1 MVSMWV
7 SELWRYPVKSMAG
20 ETMHTVEI
28 DEHGVAGDRIL
39 HVCDQRG
46 RVVTARSRPRLL
58 GLHAELGPDGDALIE
73 DRPWTDPRVAAAVE
87 AAGGMGAHLVRS
99 VGDERFDI
107 LPLLVATDGAIAAF
121 GHDRRRLRPNI
132 VIGGVSG
139 LAERSWEGR
148 ALRAGGLVI
157 GVRDL
162 RQRCI
167 MTTFDPDTQA
177 QDVEV
182 LKGIHRRFGGSLA
195 LNAYVVRG
203 GTLSVG
209 DPVELIET

>member
-1 MVSMWV
+1 MWV

-20 ETMHTVEI
+20 ETMHTVDI
-28 DEHGVAGDRIL
+28 GEHGVAGDRIL
-39 HVCDQRG
+39 QVRDQRG
-46 RVVTARSRPRLL
+46 RVLTARSCPRLL
-58 GLHAELGPDGDALIE
+58 GLHATLDPDSDALVE
-73 DRPWTDPRVAAAVE
+73 ERPWTDPWVAAAVE
-87 AAGGMGAHLVRS
+87 SAGGTGAHLVRS
-99 VGDERFDI
+99 EGDERFDI
-107 LPLLVATDGAIAAF
+107 LPLLVATDGAIDAF

-132 VIGGVSG
+132 VVGGVAG
-139 LAERSWEGR
+139 LAERSWEGH
-148 ALRAGGLVI
+148 ALRSGGVVI

-167 MTTFDPDTQA
+167 MTTFDPSTLA

-203 GTLSVG
+203 GMLSVG